1 MNLEQVLSLYGQ
13 VLCNEPM
20 SAHTTYRIGGPVRFF
35 IYPDNVTALMRI
47 LQILEE
53 AGVDWFVTGRGSNLL
68 VPDELFSG
76 AVINLDKT
84 LTDFY
89 FEPDG
94 TMFAQAGCALPLL
107 ATEAMKEGLSGLEF
121 ASGIPGSLGGGL
133 YMNAGAYKSDLS
145 QVLKEVL
152 VLRDRRIEWLPV
164 QELDY
169 TYRHSVFQDH
179 PDWIILAA
187 RMQLTPGVQSEIR
200 ALMENRR
207 RRRME
212 SQPLNEACAG
222 STFRN
227 PDGMPAWKIID
238 ELGLRG
244 MQVGGARIS
253 DKHSN
258 FIINAGGATCADVKT
273 LIELVKQKSLD
284 AYGIEMIPEVECPQW
299 SE

>member
-1 MNLEQVLSLYGQ
+1 MNLEKVLSLYGQ
-13 VLCNEPM
+13 VLTDEPM
-20 SAHTTYRIGGPVRFF
+20 SAHTTYRIGGPVKFF
-35 IYPDNVTALMRI
+35 IYPDNVMALMRI
-47 LQILEE
+47 MQILDE
-53 AGVDWFVTGRGSNLL
+53 AGLPWFVTGRGSNLL
-68 VPDELFSG
+68 VPDEPFEG
-76 AVINLDKT
+76 AVINLDRT
-84 LTDFY
+84 LNDFY

-145 QVLKEVL
+145 RILKEVL
-152 VLRDRRIEWLPV
+152 VLKDRHIEWMDVEDLA
-164 QELDY
+164 Y
-169 TYRHSVFQDH
+169 TYRHSLFQHH

-187 RMQLTPGVQSEIR
+187 RMQLTPGDRSQIR

-207 RRRME
+207 QRRMD

-227 PDGMPAWKIID
+227 PEAMPAWQIID
-238 ELGLRG
+238 NLGLRG

-258 FIINAGGATCADVKT
+258 FIINAGGATCADVKA
-273 LIELVKQKSLD
+273 LIELVKTRSAQ
-284 AYGIEMIPEVECPQW
+284 AYGIEMIPEVECPEW
-299 SE
+299 KK